1 MKVGRLHLQKF
12 VTYRQ
17 AIEEVIDWL
26 TFYNYRRLH
35 VTLGYGSPIQFE
47 KSWVAAHELE
57 VT

>member
-1 MKVGRLHLQKF
+1 MKVGRLYLQKF

-17 AIEEVIDWL
+17 AIDEVIDWL
-26 TFYNYRRLH
+26 TFYNYRLLH

-47 KSWVAAHELE
+47 KNWVAAHELE

>member
-1 MKVGRLHLQKF
+1 MQKF

-17 AIEEVIDWL
+17 AIDEVIDWL
-26 TFYNYRRLH
+26 TFYNYRLLH